1 MTEEKKID
9 PKAPILQA
17 IPALVEPVKA
27 EDAVVLSQAPPM
39 TLTGPKPVMDKPKSV
54 VPSQFH
60 LLK

>member
-1 MTEEKKID
+1 MTEEKKTD

-17 IPALVEPVKA
+17 IPALVEPAKA
-27 EDAVVLSQAPPM
+27 EDAVVLSQVPPM
-39 TLTGPKPVMDKPKSV
+39 TFTGPKPVVDKPAKV